1 MLSQSSCSMNGTHLR
16 RLARRG
22 NADLLC
28 TRMRRPGTKR
38 EAGDLDFSRR
48 KRRRAKP
55 QDNQGEGPM
64 PVQWTAHI
72 PQAMQRH
79 GGSLKPEAEAE
90 GDAAVKSFTKA

>member
-1 MLSQSSCSMNGTHLR
+1 
-16 RLARRG
+16 
-22 NADLLC
+22 
-28 TRMRRPGTKR
+28 MRRPGTKR
-38 EAGDLDFSRR
+38 EAGDLDFWRR

-79 GGSLKPEAEAE
+79 GGSIKPEVEAACDEAMDRFLRGLRQAEPRQPDSRTDE
-90 GDAAVKSFTKA
+90 PRR